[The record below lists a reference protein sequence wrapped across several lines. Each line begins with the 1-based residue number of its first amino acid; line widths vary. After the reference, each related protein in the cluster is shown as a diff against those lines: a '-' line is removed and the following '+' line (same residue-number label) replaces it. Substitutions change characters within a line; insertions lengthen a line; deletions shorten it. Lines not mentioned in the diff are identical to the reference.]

1 MLSILF
7 LLCAA
12 VLQGVRAQVEAKPK
26 STVRVQI
33 TQRIQ
38 LTKTVY
44 PSGVSAGVQDTT
56 TATPAV
62 AGGVQF
68 TASAGNDAVPT
79 TTSDE
84 PRVILMGSITL
95 TEGGPA
101 QTNAGQ
107 VYSIDACTIY
117 VGTARDNIC
126 DSNGRPTTESW
137 TTSSAYPGITS
148 DPATPTTTSWT
159 FTIGTQPYTMVRD
172 PNVPI
177 ATIGTAVVSLE
188 GPRVSLQGGHAL
200 MGSDGLVHVW
210 VANWTTSSTT
220 RTTTST
226 TLRTRLPWTRSST
239 SAASTDNS
247 LVSATQSASS
257 DESAASS
264 VRNHN
269 AVTVLGWTVVVLM
282 ASLLL
287 RT

>member
-12 VLQGVRAQVEAKPK
+12 VLEGVRAQVEAKPK

-38 LTKTVY
+38 LTKTIF

-68 TASAGNDAVPT
+68 TVGAGNDAVPT

-117 VGTARDNIC
+117 AGTARDNIC

-159 FTIGTQPYTMVRD
+159 FTIGTQAYTMGEPERRPRTDGKRRV
-172 PNVPI
+172 
-177 ATIGTAVVSLE
+177 
-188 GPRVSLQGGHAL
+188 GPRLGSELDDIEHDQNNDKHAADEVAVDEEQYNR
-200 MGSDGLVHVW
+200 GINGRCPGLSH
-210 VANWTTSSTT
+210 AIC
-220 RTTTST
+220 
-226 TLRTRLPWTRSST
+226 
-239 SAASTDNS
+239 
-247 LVSATQSASS
+247 Q
-257 DESAASS
+257 
-264 VRNHN
+264 
-269 AVTVLGWTVVVLM
+269 
-282 ASLLL
+282 
-287 RT
+287 